1 MENTEEQNL
10 FMSRCLQLASHGL
23 GYVAPNPMV
32 GSVIVHEGKIIGE
45 GYHQE
50 FGSSHAEVNAI
61 NSVMDKSLLAKS
73 ILYVNLEPCSHQG
86 KTPPCSSLI
95 IDYKI
100 PKVVI
105 GMIDPF
111 AKVNG
116 NGIKQLDDAGIDVI
130 VGIHEEECK
139 QLNKRFITH
148 QQKKRPYLI
157 LKWAQSADGFIGD
170 ENKEVIISNALSK
183 IYSHKW
189 RSEEAA
195 ILIGSTTAK
204 VDNPQL
210 NVRENE
216 GPNPT
221 RILIDNNGN
230 LPANL
235 HLFDGSQ
242 ATFVVS
248 YNSAVIYPNT
258 KIILVNQES
267 FIEDALKKLAHEGIQ
282 SIIIEGGRKTLQS
295 FIDANYWDEARVFQS
310 ENLLEK
316 GVSAPIHKG
325 ILTSSEKLN
334 DNILNLYRNP
344 NSL

>member
-1 MENTEEQNL
+1 MKNTEEHIL
-10 FMSRCLQLASHGL
+10 FMSRCLQLATHGS
-23 GYVAPNPMV
+23 GYVSPNPLV
-32 GSVIVHEGKIIGE
+32 GCIIVNDGRIIGE
-45 GYHQE
+45 GFHRE
-50 FGSSHAEVNAI
+50 FGGPHAEVFAI
-61 NSVMDKSLLAKS
+61 NSVEDKSLLTKS
-73 ILYVNLEPCSHQG
+73 TLYVNLEPCSHHG

-95 IDYKI
+95 IQNKI

-105 GMIDPF
+105 GMLDPF

-116 NGIKQLDDAGIDVI
+116 NGMKQLHDTGIEVV
-130 VGIHEEECK
+130 VGILEEECK
-139 QLNKRFITH
+139 QFNKRFITH
-148 QQKKRPYLI
+148 QQKKRPYII

-170 ENKEVIISNALSK
+170 ENEEVKISNALSK

-195 ILIGSTTAK
+195 ILIGANTAK

-210 NVRENE
+210 NVREWE

-221 RILIDNNGN
+221 RILIDSNGN

-242 ATFVVS
+242 KTIVLSSNTSV
-248 YNSAVIYPNT
+248 NYPNT
-258 KIILVNQES
+258 KLIHVEQES
-267 FIEDALKKLAHEGIQ
+267 FIADALRKLADEGIQ

-295 FIDANYWDEARVFQS
+295 FINSNYWDETKKIQS
-310 ENLLEK
+310 EIKLRKGVPAPIMHGIILNTKKMDNNLL
-316 GVSAPIHKG
+316 INY
-325 ILTSSEKLN
+325 T
-334 DNILNLYRNP
+334 NP